1 MSRPRAV
8 LFGLGGTLVAKP
20 VDPGMAIAERLGLD
34 GETARRIRVIA
45 DGATYDAPAAL
56 AARLRSEMG
65 LADDALAVVTA
76 VWMAASAEPAVIAD
90 AATCVGAVHA
100 AGAHTAVVADAWT
113 PFADAAR
120 AVCVPFATAIDR
132 WFLSSEAAAFQA
144 DGSLLA
150 AALTALEVPPGDVL
164 VVGDDLE
171 RDLEPA
177 LAVGASA
184 VWLRH
189 DAGGA
194 GAIPVDPHGAAALDA
209 AVVVPES
216 AVVVHTLMEV
226 RRAALTWLWAAR
238 GRRVDLTAPLPA

>member
-1 MSRPRAV
+1 VSRPRAV

-20 VDPGMAIAERLGLD
+20 ADPGLAISERLGLD
-34 GETARRIRVIA
+34 VETARRIRVIA
-45 DGATYDAPAAL
+45 DGATYEAPAAL
-56 AARLRSEMG
+56 AARLRSEIG
-65 LADDALAVVTA
+65 LADDGLAAVTA
-76 VWMAASAEPAVIAD
+76 VWTGASAEPAVVAD

-100 AGAHTAVVADAWT
+100 AGARTAVVADAWT

-120 AVCVPFATAIDR
+120 TVCVPFATAIDR

-150 AALTALEVPPGDVL
+150 AALTALEVAPGDVL

-171 RDLEPA
+171 RDVRPA
-177 LAVGASA
+177 LAVGAAA
-184 VWLRH
+184 VWIRQ
-189 DAGGA
+189 DAGGS
-194 GAIPVDPHGAAALDA
+194 GAIPVDPHGAASSDA
-209 AVVVPES
+209 AVVIPES
-216 AVVVHTLMEV
+216 VIVVHTLMEV

>member
-20 VDPGMAIAERLGLD
+20 ADPGMAIAERLGLD
-34 GETARRIRVIA
+34 VETARRISMIA

-56 AARLRSEMG
+56 AARLRSEIG
-65 LADDALAVVTA
+65 LAEDALAVVTA
-76 VWMAASAEPAVIAD
+76 IWTAASAAPAVAEG
-90 AATCVGAVHA
+90 APTCVGAVHA
-100 AGAHTAVVADAWT
+100 AGARTAVVADAWT

-120 AVCVPFATAIDR
+120 TVCVPFATAIDR
-132 WFLSSEAAAFQA
+132 WFLSSEAAAFRA

-150 AALTALEVPPGDVL
+150 AALTALEVAPGDVL
-164 VVGDDLE
+164 VIGEDLE
-171 RDLEPA
+171 RDLKPA
-177 LAVGASA
+177 LAVGAA
-184 VWLRH
+184 AIWLRH
-189 DAGGA
+189 DAGGS
-194 GAIPVDPHGAAALDA
+194 GAIPVDPHGAARTDA

-216 AVVVHTLMEV
+216 AVVVHTLMEA